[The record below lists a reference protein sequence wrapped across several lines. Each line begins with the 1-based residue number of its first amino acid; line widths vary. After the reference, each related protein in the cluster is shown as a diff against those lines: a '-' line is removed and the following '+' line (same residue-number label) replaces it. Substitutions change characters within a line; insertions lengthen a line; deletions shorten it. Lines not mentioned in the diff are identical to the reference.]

1 MIVYKAPLNEIA
13 FALRELADVD
23 ALSQLPGFEDASPE
37 LTASI
42 LEEAGRI
49 AEKVLLPLSAKG
61 DTDGAKMIDGKVVCT
76 KGWDDAYKVVVE
88 GNWIGLPATPEFGG
102 MGLPRLLNAAVNEM
116 WQSSNSAFLL
126 NPMLTQG
133 AVDALETYGSPEQK
147 AMFLPKLISGEW
159 AGTMD
164 LTEDVA
170 GSDLGAL
177 RCKAVKQ
184 GDHYL
189 ISGQKV
195 FITYGD
201 QDMTDNIIHLVLA
214 RTPDAPPG
222 VKGISL
228 FIVPKYR
235 INPDGSQ
242 GAFNDVRCISLEHKM
257 GIHGSPTATL
267 AFGENDGAIGYLIGE
282 EGRGL
287 QYMFVMMN
295 DARLHVGI
303 QAVGIAERAYQQALS
318 FARERI
324 QGRAIGAKT
333 LGTIIDHP
341 EVRRMLMEMKSQ
353 IEAMRALSYMAA
365 GELDKAHA
373 APEPEARDKA
383 RRRGEFLTPIVKA
396 WCSELVIEIA
406 TRAIQTHGGAGYI
419 EETGAPQQ
427 LRDSV
432 IASIYEGTNAIQAAD
447 LVYRKILGDKGA
459 VVTAYLGEMKALAAE
474 LAGGTDATLQP
485 IGQALARAVATL
497 EAAVAWLAAPGTDDP
512 RVVAAAAMPVLYVAG
527 YALGGFQMARAARA
541 AKAKLAA
548 GEGDP
553 AFYDGKIKTARF
565 YAEHILPKAEAH
577 LAAITKGSC
586 ITMDLAPD
594 QF

>member
-1 MIVYKAPLNEIA
+1 MIVYKAPLNEIS
-13 FALRELADVD
+13 FALRELAGID
-23 ALSQLPGFEDASPE
+23 ALGQLPGFEDASPE

-61 DTDGAKMIDGKVVCT
+61 DTDGARMIDGQVVCT
-76 KGWDDAYKVVVE
+76 KGWSDAYKVVVE

-116 WQSSNSAFLL
+116 WQSANSAFLL
-126 NPMLTQG
+126 HPMLTQG
-133 AVDALETYGSPEQK
+133 AVDALETYGSAEQK

-177 RCKAVKQ
+177 RCKAVKKD
-184 GDHYL
+184 DHYL

-201 QDMTDNIIHLVLA
+201 QDMTENIIHLVLA

-267 AFGENDGAIGYLIGE
+267 AFGENDGAVGYLIGE

-373 APEPEARDKA
+373 EPEAEARDKA

-459 VVTAYLGEMKALAAE
+459 VVTAYLGEMKTLAAE
-474 LAGGTDATLQP
+474 LAEGKDAALKP
-485 IGQALARAVATL
+485 IGQALARAGATL
-497 EAAVAWLAAPGTDDP
+497 EAAVSWLAAPGTDDP
-512 RVVAAAAMPVLYVAG
+512 RVIAAAAMPVLYVAG

-541 AKAKLAA
+541 ATAKLAA

-553 AFYDGKIKTARF
+553 AFHDGKIKTARF
-565 YAEHILPKAEAH
+565 YAEHILPKADAH
-577 LAAITKGSC
+577 LAAIVKGSC
-586 ITMDLAPD
+586 VTMDLAPD